1 MLGLHIGG
9 SWVASWLLP
18 QVSGEMGAILRHPK
32 ELESSNKL
40 HCLDFSAL

>member
-1 MLGLHIGG
+1 MLGLDIGG
-9 SWVASWLLP
+9 SWVAFWFLP
-18 QVSGEMGAILRHPK
+18 QVSGKMGAIRRDPK